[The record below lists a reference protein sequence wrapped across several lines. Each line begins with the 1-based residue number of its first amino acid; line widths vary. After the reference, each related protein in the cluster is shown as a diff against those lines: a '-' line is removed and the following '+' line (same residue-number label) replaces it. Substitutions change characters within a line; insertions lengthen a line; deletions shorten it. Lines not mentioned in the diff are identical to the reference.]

1 MLMSTVN
8 WMFSLG
14 ARAHIIVIR
23 LTSKCRSSMSLA
35 RLAAGN
41 ASDSQAIAVAPSTRI
56 CGAVVSA
63 EAAPSRTV
71 QDEDGAA
78 LFAAA
83 AHPCRCNILPT
94 GRARGV
100 QRRRHADDLTCLAGV
115 LRCQIEPTAVPTTH
129 ALRPCP
135 RVATTLTTHTA
146 HKNRVPIQQH
156 QLVLA
161 CAARQS
167 RVVTRVALARRTE
180 CTCVRRAGIIHIIR
194 SPGPA
199 LSHTAPQQPPTTH
212 DDVKTLTSSRAS
224 WSSPSG
230 GSSPPGA
237 RGRSSCTP
245 GRSSTCTGPTTRG
258 PRPPS
263 PRPPS
268 RRSTSSRP

>member
-1 MLMSTVN
+1 MVLRCSQQRPILVAATFCRRLHARGVRTGDARRGRLDVFGRCVAFLSN
-8 WMFSLG
+8 
-14 ARAHIIVIR
+14 RAH
-23 LTSKCRSSMSLA
+23 CRTH
-35 RLAAGN
+35 N
-41 ASDSQAIAVAPSTRI
+41 TR
-56 CGAVVSA
+56 S
-63 EAAPSRTV
+63 PT
-71 QDEDGAA
+71 
-78 LFAAA
+78 
-83 AHPCRCNILPT
+83 LPT
-94 GRARGV
+94 GRNYS
-100 QRRRHADDLTCLAGV
+100 H
-115 LRCQIEPTAVPTTH
+115 H
-129 ALRPCP
+129 
-135 RVATTLTTHTA
+135 THTA

-180 CTCVRRAGIIHIIR
+180 CTCVRRAGVIHIIR

>member
-1 MLMSTVN
+1 MVPRCWHSILLVAAT
-8 WMFSLG
+8 F
-14 ARAHIIVIR
+14 
-23 LTSKCRSSMSLA
+23 CR
-35 RLAAGN
+35 R
-41 ASDSQAIAVAPSTRI
+41 V
-56 CGAVVSA
+56 
-63 EAAPSRTV
+63 
-71 QDEDGAA
+71 
-78 LFAAA
+78 
-83 AHPCRCNILPT
+83 
-94 GRARGV
+94 RARRAATPT
-100 QRRRHADDLTCLAGV
+100 RRRLDVFGRCVAF
-115 LRCQIEPTAVPTTH
+115 CQIEPTAVPTTH